1 MQNLHKVMRALK
13 AGILAMICG
22 LPLSTWSQFGGP
34 VAPILKV
41 NVAAASNLKF
51 VMDDLLAL
59 YKKQTGREVQLTL
72 GASGQLAQQ
81 IRQGLPVALFL
92 SADEDR
98 VNELFSAGLTQD
110 SGQVYGIGRLALV
123 VPKDSRLPLE
133 ADLKSLVL
141 ALKSQDKLAIANP
154 DLAPYGWA
162 AQQALTHEGV
172 WQQAKTQ
179 LVKGENIAQTMQ
191 FVVTGS
197 AQAGITALSLVMTP
211 EVTQRIRYKVIS
223 KSMHAPIRQK
233 MVVLKRAGPEAAA
246 FRDFLL
252 TSPAQAVFSRHGY
265 DTAP

>member
-1 MQNLHKVMRALK
+1 MQNLHKVMRFVRTGFVALV
-13 AGILAMICG
+13 CG
-22 LPLSTWSQFGGP
+22 LPLSSGSQSGGP
-34 VAPILKV
+34 AAPVPKV

-59 YKKQTGREVQLTL
+59 YKKQTGREVKLTL

-98 VNELFSAGLTQD
+98 VNELVTAGLTQD
-110 SGQVYGIGRLALV
+110 AGQVYGIGRLALV
-123 VPKDSRLPLE
+123 VPKESRLPLE
-133 ADLKSLVL
+133 AGLKPLVL
-141 ALKSQDKLAIANP
+141 ALKSQDKFAIASP

-162 AQQALTHEGV
+162 AQEALTHEGL
-172 WQQAKTQ
+172 WQQAKSQ

-197 AQAGITALSLVMTP
+197 AQAGITALSMVMTP
-211 EVTQRIRYKVIS
+211 EVTPRIRYQLIPKT
-223 KSMHAPIRQK
+223 MHAPIRQK
-233 MVVLKRAGPEAAA
+233 LVVLKGAGPEASNL
-246 FRDFLL
+246 RDFLL
-252 TSPAQAVFSRHGY
+252 STPAQAVFRRHGY

>member
-1 MQNLHKVMRALK
+1 MRALQ
-13 AGILAMICG
+13 AGIVALVCV
-22 LPLSTWSQFGGP
+22 LPLLSWSQLGGA
-34 VAPILKV
+34 VAPV
-41 NVAAASNLKF
+41 PRAHVAAASNLKF

-110 SGQVYGIGRLALV
+110 AGQVYGIGRLALV

-133 ADLKSLVL
+133 AGLKHLIL
-141 ALKSQDKLAIANP
+141 ALKTQDKLAIANP

-162 AQQALTHEGV
+162 AQQALTQEGV
-172 WQQAKTQ
+172 WQQAKSQ

-197 AQAGITALSLVMTP
+197 AQAGITALSLVVTP
-211 EVTQRIRYKVIS
+211 EVKQRIRYKVIPQTL
-223 KSMHAPIRQK
+223 HVPIRQK

-252 TSPAQAVFSRHGY
+252 SSHAQEVFSRYGY

>member
-1 MQNLHKVMRALK
+1 MQNLHKVMRVLQASIVALV
-13 AGILAMICG
+13 CG
-22 LPLSTWSQFGGP
+22 LHLLSWSQFGAAGTP
-34 VAPILKV
+34 VPKAH
-41 NVAAASNLKF
+41 VAAASNLKF

-81 IRQGLPVALFL
+81 IKQGLPVALFL

-98 VNELFSAGLTQD
+98 VNELFSAGLTLD
-110 SGQVYGIGRLALV
+110 AGQVYGLGRLALV

-133 ADLKSLVL
+133 AGLKPLVL

-154 DLAPYGWA
+154 ELAPYGWA
-162 AQQALTHEGV
+162 AQEALTHEGV
-172 WQQAKTQ
+172 WQQAKSQ

-197 AQAGITALSLVMTP
+197 AQAGISALSLVMTP
-211 EVTQRIRYKVIS
+211 EVTQRIRYKVIPQTL
-223 KSMHAPIRQK
+223 HAPIRQK
-233 MVVLKRAGPEAAA
+233 MVVLKRAGPEASDL
-246 FRDFLL
+246 RDFLL
-252 TSPAQAVFSRHGY
+252 STPAQAVFRRHGY